1 MLSFT
6 KKLLRTATVAVL
18 TVGLGLSAAACG
30 GSTET
35 ASSSSDDITQQTLT
49 PGTLTV
55 ATGDPAYEPW
65 VMDNDPS
72 TGKGFESAIIYA
84 LAEKLGFKKSQV
96 KWTRSTFDT
105 AIAPG
110 AKDFDLNI
118 QQFSVTP
125 ERKKAV
131 DFSTSY
137 YNDTTSIIVRKDSKY
152 AKATSLADLKGA
164 TVGTMVGTNAYTQV
178 KDKVDQNV
186 QTFND
191 DAALAQALDSG
202 QIDAL
207 ATSTVECV
215 YMVQSDQVKN
225 GVVLGR
231 INGSEEP
238 DGMGIVLAK
247 DSVLTKKVDTAMKA
261 LIKDG
266 TIKKLQDKWLAEYTT
281 DVTVLK

>member
-30 GSTET
+30 GSSET
-35 ASSSSDDITQQTLT
+35 ATSSSDDITQQTLT

-247 DSVLTKKVDTAMKA
+247 DSALTKKVDTAMKS

>member
-6 KKLLRTATVAVL
+6 KKLLRTATAAVL

>member
-1 MLSFT
+1 
-6 KKLLRTATVAVL
+6 
-18 TVGLGLSAAACG
+18 VGLGLSAAACG
-30 GSTET
+30 GSSET
-35 ASSSSDDITQQTLT
+35 ATSSSDDITQQTLT

-247 DSVLTKKVDTAMKA
+247 DSALTKKVDTAMKS